1 LNRVAVTASL
11 DIPTPASEAMST
23 AGMDPEAK
31 QTILPAGAPADF
43 LPLGLKVGWA
53 LGSAGTLVVFYT
65 QALLLLYFLTAVVGL
80 QPAVAGTLIFFGK
93 IFDALLAPIV
103 GGLTDRARTRW
114 GRRRPFLFAA
124 AFASAAGL
132 VYTFNPPSESPVV
145 IFVGLAIISV
155 GYSLFNIPYLAMTA
169 EMTDSPHERTSL
181 MSWRIFFVGIGT
193 LVATSLLPLIA
204 KSGGGGRHGYALV
217 GVAAGSIVFATM
229 LLCFVFTRNAR
240 ATASGG
246 EPYTLATMLRAVGQ
260 NKPFAYLL
268 LAKLLQLVGV
278 AATSASMLFFFKD
291 VIGGG
296 ESVLALWG
304 GAANIVSM
312 LAMLFWPALGRRYGK
327 LPVYALSC
335 AGYAVVGLS
344 WLLAGPGESLALV
357 MARSVVSGI
366 CIGGFLLMGQS
377 LIPDAISDDFVR
389 TGLRREGVFSAAYSV
404 VEKVSSALGAML
416 VGFVFQAF
424 GYAPDGPG
432 AGINPAAVYF
442 AIGIMTPGAFLLSIV
457 PVLRIRPRLTSPA

>member
-1 LNRVAVTASL
+1 
-11 DIPTPASEAMST
+11 MST
-23 AGMDPEAK
+23 AGMDPWAK
-31 QTILPAGAPADF
+31 VTIPSAGAAADT
-43 LPLGLKVGWA
+43 LPLGLKIGWA
-53 LGSAGTLVVFYT
+53 LGSAGTLAVFYT
-65 QALLLLYFLTAVVGL
+65 QAVLLLYFLTAVIGL

-93 IFDALLAPIV
+93 IFDALLAPVV

-114 GRRRPFLFAA
+114 GRRRPFLLAA
-124 AFASAAGL
+124 AFVSAAGL
-132 VYTFNPPSESPVV
+132 VYTFNPPSEAPAA

-181 MSWRIFFVGIGT
+181 MSWRIIFVGIGT
-193 LVATSLLPLIA
+193 LVATSLLPLVA
-204 KSGGGGRHGYALV
+204 KAGGGGRHGYALV
-217 GVAAGSIVFATM
+217 GGVAGSIVFATM
-229 LLCFVFTRNAR
+229 MLCFVFTRSAR

-246 EPYTLATMLRAVGQ
+246 EPYTIATMLRAVGQ
-260 NKPFAYLL
+260 NKPFGFLL
-268 LAKLLQLVGV
+268 IAKLLQLVGV

-312 LAMLFWPALGRRYGK
+312 LAMVFWPALGRRYGK
-327 LPVYALSC
+327 VPVYAVSC
-335 AGYAVVGLS
+335 AGYALVGLS

-357 MARSVVSGI
+357 MMRSVASGV

-377 LIPDAISDDFVR
+377 LIPDAITDDFVR

-424 GYAPDGPG
+424 GYASHGPG
-432 AGINPAAVYF
+432 TGVSSDAVYV
-442 AIGIMTPGAFLLSIV
+442 AIGIMTPCAFLLSIV
-457 PVLRIRPRLTSPA
+457 PVLRIRPRLALPAAP